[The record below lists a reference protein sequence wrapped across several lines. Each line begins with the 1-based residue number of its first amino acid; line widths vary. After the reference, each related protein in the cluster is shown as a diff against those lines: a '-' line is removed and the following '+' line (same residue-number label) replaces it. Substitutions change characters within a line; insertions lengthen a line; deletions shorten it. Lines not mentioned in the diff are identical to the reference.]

1 LASATASSCAMSGS
15 AESFAMAALGLR
27 ADCDDKK
34 PGAPK
39 GSRAL
44 SDDRPDIRDRIAGQ
58 SIQLDGKLA

>member
-1 LASATASSCAMSGS
+1 
-15 AESFAMAALGLR
+15 MAALGLR
-27 ADCDDKK
+27 ADGDDKK
-34 PGAPK
+34 PGPPK